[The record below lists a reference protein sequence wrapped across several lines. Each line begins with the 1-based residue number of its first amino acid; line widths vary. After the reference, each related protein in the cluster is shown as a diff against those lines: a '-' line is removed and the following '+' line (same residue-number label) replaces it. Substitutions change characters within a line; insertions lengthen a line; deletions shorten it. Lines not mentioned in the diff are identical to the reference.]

1 MRKSLVMVAPL
12 AVAVLALSACGGG
25 DAAPAETASG
35 SASESATESSTG
47 GGDAAGASLTI
58 WSDAEREQA
67 IKDAAA
73 DFEADTG
80 ATVTV
85 VQKNFEDLRADFLS
99 QVPTGEGPDI
109 TIGAHDW
116 LGEFVESGVV
126 DTIDLGDRVDDFEPV
141 TVEALTYDGQL
152 YALPYAQESVALIQN
167 TALVGTETP
176 ATWDEMIQMATDAGF
191 AERPFILYT
200 AGADGDMYTSY
211 GFQTSFGAPV
221 FQQDESG
228 SYTAEVG
235 LGEQG
240 GLDFAQFLYD
250 NGSAG
255 TGYFTDTVDYD
266 IGNELFAS
274 GQSPFIVQGPWT
286 IPTFTD
292 AGIDVAV
299 GPVPS
304 AGSETAAP
312 FVGVQ
317 GFYLSAQSSN
327 ALLANEFLTN
337 YMSTDEAQQALYEAD
352 PRIPALTAVAEEVAS
367 DPVIA
372 GFLESA
378 QNGVPMPNIPE
389 MGAVWDFWNPVQIAL
404 INGEDP
410 ATIWPTMVGNI
421 ETAIAN

>member
-1 MRKSLVMVAPL
+1 MRKSIVLGAPL
-12 AVAVLALSACGGG
+12 AVAVLALTACGGG
-25 DAAPAETASG
+25 DPAPAETASG
-35 SASESATESSTG
+35 TSSATETATG
-47 GGDAAGASLTI
+47 GGDAEGAELVI

-67 IKDAAA
+67 INDAAA

-85 VQKNFEDLRADFLS
+85 VQKNFEDLRADFLA

-126 DTIDLGDRVDDFEPV
+126 DTIDLGERVSDFEPV

-167 TALVGTETP
+167 TALVGEETP

-191 AERPFILYT
+191 GDRPFILYT
-200 AGADGDMYTSY
+200 SGTKGDMYTSY

-221 FQQDESG
+221 FVQAEDG
-228 SYTAEVG
+228 SYTNEVG
-235 LGEQG
+235 LGGES
-240 GLDFAQFLYD
+240 GLAFAQFLFD

-266 IGNELFAS
+266 IGNELFAT

-292 AGIDVAV
+292 AGVDVAV
-299 GPVPS
+299 GPIPA
-304 AGSETAAP
+304 AGAESAAP

-327 ALLANEFLTN
+327 ALLANDFLTN
-337 YMSTDEAQQALYEAD
+337 YMSTDEAQAALYEAD
-352 PRIPALTAVAEEVAS
+352 PRIPALTSVADDVAS

-372 GFLESA
+372 GFLSAA

-389 MGAVWDFWNPVQIAL
+389 MGAVWDFWNAAQIAL
-404 INGEDP
+404 INGQDP
-410 ATIWPTMVGNI
+410 ASIWPGMVTNI